1 MSQELADNA
10 RKHAG
15 ELFELL
21 EQEFEALKAQDLNS
35 LELLQEKKTS
45 LLNYLS
51 SESIKKN
58 VLSGNQ
64 SKEWIPFKNLMTQ
77 CKESHRRN
85 EILVT
90 RRLDSIKSA
99 LSTLTGQNKE
109 EELEMYDRLGKIS
122 QKKNSKGIL
131 EA

>member
-10 RKHAG
+10 HKFAG

-35 LELLQEKKTS
+35 LELLQEKKTP

-51 SESIKKN
+51 SESIKN
-58 VLSGNQ
+58 VSSGNQ
-64 SKEWIPFKNLMTQ
+64 SKEWMPFRNLMAQ

-90 RRLDSIKSA
+90 RRLESIKSA
-99 LSTLTGQNKE
+99 LNTLTGQNKE

-122 QKKNSKGIL
+122 QKKGSKGIL

>member
-1 MSQELADNA
+1 M
-10 RKHAG
+10 
-15 ELFELL
+15 
-21 EQEFEALKAQDLNS
+21 
-35 LELLQEKKTS
+35 
-45 LLNYLS
+45 
-51 SESIKKN
+51 I
-58 VLSGNQ
+58 
-64 SKEWIPFKNLMTQ
+64 Q

-99 LSTLTGQNKE
+99 LNTLTGQNKE

>member
-10 RKHAG
+10 HKFAG

-35 LELLQEKKTS
+35 LELLQEKKTP

-51 SESIKKN
+51 SESIKN
-58 VLSGNQ
+58 VSSGNQ
-64 SKEWIPFKNLMTQ
+64 SKEWMPFRNLMAQ

-99 LSTLTGQNKE
+99 LNTLTGQNKE

-122 QKKNSKGIL
+122 QKKYSKGIL

>member
-10 RKHAG
+10 HKFAG

-35 LELLQEKKTS
+35 LELLQEKKTP

-51 SESIKKN
+51 SESIKN
-58 VLSGNQ
+58 VSSGNQ
-64 SKEWIPFKNLMTQ
+64 SKEWMPFRNLMAQ

-99 LSTLTGQNKE
+99 LNTLTGQNKE

>member
-1 MSQELADNA
+1 VSQELADNA
-10 RKHAG
+10 RKFAG

-35 LELLQEKKTS
+35 LELLQERKTS

-58 VLSGNQ
+58 VLSGNP
-64 SKEWIPFKNLMTQ
+64 SKEWIPFKTLMIQ

-99 LSTLTGQNKE
+99 LNTLTGQNKE

>member
-10 RKHAG
+10 HKFAG

-35 LELLQEKKTS
+35 LELLQEKKTP

-51 SESIKKN
+51 SESIKN
-58 VLSGNQ
+58 VSSGNQ
-64 SKEWIPFKNLMTQ
+64 SKEWMPFRNLMAQ

-99 LSTLTGQNKE
+99 LNTLTGQNKE

-122 QKKNSKGIL
+122 QKKGSKGIL

>member
-10 RKHAG
+10 RKYAG
-15 ELFELL
+15 ELLELL
-21 EQEFEALKAQDLNS
+21 EHEFEALKAQDLNS
-35 LELLQEKKTS
+35 LELLQEKKTP
-45 LLNYLS
+45 LLHYLS

-64 SKEWIPFKNLMTQ
+64 SKEWMPFKNLMTQ

-85 EILVT
+85 EILVS

-99 LSTLTGQNKE
+99 LNTLTGQNKE

>member
-10 RKHAG
+10 HKFAG

-35 LELLQEKKTS
+35 LELLQEKKTP

-51 SESIKKN
+51 SESIKN
-58 VLSGNQ
+58 VSSGNQ
-64 SKEWIPFKNLMTQ
+64 SKEWMPFRNLMAQ

-99 LSTLTGQNKE
+99 LNTLTGQNKE

-122 QKKNSKGIL
+122 QKKDSKGIL

>member
-1 MSQELADNA
+1 MSQEIADSA
-10 RKHAG
+10 YKYAG
-15 ELFELL
+15 QLLELL

-35 LELLQEKKTS
+35 LELLQEKKTP
-45 LLNYLS
+45 LLHYLS

-58 VLSGNQ
+58 LLSGNH
-64 SKEWIPFKNLMTQ
+64 SKEWVPFKNLMTQ

-85 EILVT
+85 EILVS

-99 LSTLTGQNKE
+99 LNTLTGQNKE

-122 QKKNSKGIL
+122 QKKDSKGIL

>member
-10 RKHAG
+10 LRLAEK
-15 ELFELL
+15 LLELL
-21 EQEFEALKAQDLNS
+21 EREFEALKAQDLNS
-35 LELLQEKKTS
+35 LELLQEKKNP
-45 LLNYLS
+45 LLNGLS
-51 SESIKKN
+51 SESIKKI
-58 VLSGNQ
+58 VSSSDQ
-64 SKEWIPFKNLMTQ
+64 SKEWIPFKALMTQ
-77 CKESHRRN
+77 CKESQRRN

-99 LSTLTGQNKE
+99 LNTLTGQNKE

-122 QKKNSKGIL
+122 QKKNSKGVL

>member
-10 RKHAG
+10 CKYAG
-15 ELFELL
+15 ELLELL

-35 LELLQEKKTS
+35 LELLQEKKTP
-45 LLNYLS
+45 LLHYLS
-51 SESIKKN
+51 SESIKN
-58 VLSGNQ
+58 VSSGNQ
-64 SKEWIPFKNLMTQ
+64 SKEWMPFRNLMAQ

-90 RRLDSIKSA
+90 RRLESIKSA
-99 LSTLTGQNKE
+99 LNTLTGQNKE